1 MRKKF
6 AIHPHTFPVRSLG
19 DSCKIFSI
27 IFDKIDKDSDGFVTE
42 KELQDWIIYVQ
53 SKYIN
58 DDTQRQWTSSEVDGE
73 KLTWD
78 AYVKNTYGFID
89 DDIEGD
95 EYAKFVTRDKTR
107 WAKADLDNDGAM
119 SQEEFRAFLHPEDAP
134 HMHDVIIDVST
145 AIVLHISNTSCL
157 VLLY

>member
-1 MRKKF
+1 M
-6 AIHPHTFPVRSLG
+6 G

-119 SQEEFRAFLHPEDAP
+119 SQEEFRAFLHP
-134 HMHDVIIDVST
+134 
-145 AIVLHISNTSCL
+145 
-157 VLLY
+157 